1 MLVGAALA
9 AALVFPA
16 AAQAVTTI
24 YVNKGIGSA
33 RLGMKDSTAK
43 RKLGRVMKSGRDNNY
58 ANQVVYVAY
67 FGKKRSGKY
76 ALEMY
81 STRKHRVFTFV
92 VNRAGYRTKAGISVG
107 SAEAALLAA
116 YPSGLTKYPGSVY
129 TRYALGGRTG
139 TDFYV
144 KNGAVTRIVVRTY

>member
-1 MLVGAALA
+1 M
-9 AALVFPA
+9 FPV
-16 AAQAVTTI
+16 AAQAVVTVH
-24 YVNKGIGSA
+24 VNKGVGSA
-33 RLGMKDSTAK
+33 RLKMKDSVAK
-43 RKLGRVMKSGRDNNY
+43 RKLGRVKKSGRDNNY

-67 FGKKRSGKY
+67 FGKKRAGKY

-92 VNRAGYRTKAGISVG
+92 VNRAGYRTRAGVSVG
-107 SAEAALLAA
+107 SAESKLVAA
-116 YPSGLTKYPGSVY
+116 YPTGLKRFPGSVY

-144 KNGAVTRIVVRTY
+144 KNGVVSRIVVRTY